1 MASVDAAALEG
12 KVASLLSAIR
22 EDDSSESWGQ
32 ITQVCR
38 SIADSLRTRGEGT
51 LESINLKS
59 NATQLISRL
68 VDNHEILGKSAL
80 PQSLATL
87 IPLAL
92 HGAPVPPDEYTAPIC
107 EMLRVSANLCLDHG
121 IQYLVGLD
129 RYSTN
134 EL

>member
-12 KVASLLSAIR
+12 KIASLLSVVR
-22 EDDSSESWGQ
+22 ENDSPESWSQ

-38 SIADSLRTRGEGT
+38 SIANSLRTRGEGVFY
-51 LESINLKS
+51 SIHFKS

-80 PQSLATL
+80 PQSLAAL

-121 IQYLVGLD
+121 TQCSVGFD

-134 EL
+134 GF